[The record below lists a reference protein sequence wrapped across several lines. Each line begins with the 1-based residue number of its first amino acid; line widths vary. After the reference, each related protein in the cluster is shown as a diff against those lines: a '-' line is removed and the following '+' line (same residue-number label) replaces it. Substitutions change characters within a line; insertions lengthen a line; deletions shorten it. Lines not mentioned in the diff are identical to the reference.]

1 MLVRTCWMSAGAAVL
16 MTFAYAAPADA
27 LTMQECS
34 LKYRAAQSA
43 GTLGGMKWRDFRRAE
58 CGPGADAGPA
68 TTGTTAPTPPT
79 AARPAAPTAAPYVG
93 NAVFPNAVSPKYAN
107 QSAGRARMRTCLE
120 QYEAN
125 KATNGNGGLR
135 WIQKGGGYYS
145 ECNRRL
151 SGR

>member
-1 MLVRTCWMSAGAAVL
+1 MLLRTCLMSAGAAVA
-16 MTFAYAAPADA
+16 MAFAYAAPADA
-27 LTMQECS
+27 LTMRECS
-34 LKYRAAQSA
+34 VKYKAAESA

-68 TTGTTAPTPPT
+68 ATGTTTPTPPT

-93 NAVFPNAVSPKYAN
+93 NAVFPTAVSPKYAN

-145 ECNRRL
+145 ECNKRL